1 MAVMLVAIGQGLM
14 AVISPSKKAVK
25 MGSSVCSSRFCKNSM
40 LVAFERCLKRCDGLD
55 KLVLQSVGMRAGIHK
70 GIIGQVLSLIALDN
84 QEGLTVDLV
93 LFNQG
98 MVFFFFT
105 IDGKEPDCVA
115 VFFCEG
121 CLGDLLNSVAGG
133 AASGGMK
140 VVHFNGAFFVGSDL
154 HARFAGFIGFGCC
167 RVATLGGDG
176 YKGHKQEAGKEGD
189 FLFHGFRLLWQIC
202 AADGFV

>member
-1 MAVMLVAIGQGLM
+1 MLVAIWQGLM
-14 AVISPSKKAVK
+14 AVISPSKNAVK

-55 KLVLQSVGMRAGIHK
+55 KLVLQSVGMRAGI
-70 GIIGQVLSLIALDN
+70 
-84 QEGLTVDLV
+84 
-93 LFNQG
+93 F
-98 MVFFFFT
+98 
-105 IDGKEPDCVA
+105 
-115 VFFCEG
+115 
-121 CLGDLLNSVAGG
+121 LNSAAGG
-133 AASGGMK
+133 SASGGVK
-140 VVHFNGAFFVGSDL
+140 VVHFDCAFLVGSDL

-176 YKGHKQEAGKEGD
+176 YKGHKQEAGMEGD